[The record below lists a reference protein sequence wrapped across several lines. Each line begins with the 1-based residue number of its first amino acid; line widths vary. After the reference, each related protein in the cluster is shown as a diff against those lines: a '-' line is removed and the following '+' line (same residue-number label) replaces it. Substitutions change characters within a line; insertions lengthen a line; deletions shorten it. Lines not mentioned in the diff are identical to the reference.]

1 MGSNFGSA
9 AKPRGKMNQKLDVW
23 VSRALKFLESS
34 KLPLSERLSTKNII
48 STIQILQIEDLR
60 TSKPEFPLDKLPDVP
75 LLYPSTLLRNT
86 AAQKLIEQARG
97 ESASLPDFQ
106 NFGGWQ
112 SPQSFTKNAQRERRN
127 KLESLSLKE
136 LAYEVVGLEE
146 VISHAENRRRQLEIL
161 AGDSTNPW
169 PSDKTYPL
177 IPFEPS
183 ATALGRYEKY
193 WKRSTKADLIQLIIS
208 LNRTAA
214 EHEQQLLAWD
224 ANYALTQLVLLQPV
238 PPQSQK
244 KPKK

>member
-1 MGSNFGSA
+1 
-9 AKPRGKMNQKLDVW
+9 MNQKLDVL
-23 VSRALKFLESS
+23 VSEALKFLESS
-34 KLPLSERLSTKNII
+34 KLPLNERFSTKNII
-48 STIQILQIEDLR
+48 STIHILQVEELR
-60 TSKPEFPLDKLPDVP
+60 ISNPEIPLDKLPDIP

-86 AAQKLIEQARG
+86 AAQKLIDQARG
-97 ESASLPDFQ
+97 ESVDLPDFQ

-112 SPQSFTKNAQRERRN
+112 SPRSFTKSAQSERRK
-127 KLESLSLKE
+127 KLKSLSLKE

-146 VISHAENRRRQLEIL
+146 VISHAEDRRRQLEVL
-161 AGDSTNPW
+161 AGDATNPW

-177 IPFEPS
+177 IPFKPS
-183 ATALGRYEKY
+183 ATAVGRYEKY
-193 WKRSTKADLIQLIIS
+193 WKRSSKAKLIQLIIS
-208 LNRTAA
+208 LNGTAA